1 MPLRVVASS
10 CRIHLEKISTLTSNL
25 PRPDKCAKKKKERDI
40 DISCCWQ
47 NLQEW
52 IAIAASIVV

>member
-25 PRPDKCAKKKKERDI
+25 PRPDKCAKKEERDI

-47 NLQEW
+47 KLQEW